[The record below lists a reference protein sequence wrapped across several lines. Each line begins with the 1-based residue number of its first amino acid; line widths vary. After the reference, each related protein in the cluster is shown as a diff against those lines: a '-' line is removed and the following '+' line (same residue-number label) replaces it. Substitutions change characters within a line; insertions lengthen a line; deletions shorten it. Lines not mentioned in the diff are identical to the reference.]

1 MTRDSRYLLASRL
14 SKKRD
19 TKGAIQAIN
28 EAIKNSYGNL
38 PPIVYTYALKAYR
51 EGISQTLEI

>member
-1 MTRDSRYLLASRL
+1 LASRL